1 MFSDPNTIVAALNI
15 PLGATVADLGAG
27 TGAYSFIISQKIGPT
42 GKVYACDVQ
51 QDMLTRL
58 ENDAHE
64 RHITNIQTVHSN
76 VEVHQG
82 TRLRD
87 TSVDWVIVANVLFQI
102 EDRPGFI
109 TEIARILKPG
119 GAVAL
124 VEWSES
130 FGNIGPHEKDVI
142 KQTDAERLFAEK
154 GFRITPQVIDA
165 GAHHYGIIFRK

>member
-15 PLGATVADLGAG
+15 PIGATVADLGAG
-27 TGAYSFIISQKIGPT
+27 TGAYSFVIAQKIGPT

-51 QDMLTRL
+51 QDILTRL

-87 TSVDWVIVANVLFQI
+87 ASVDWVMVANVLFQI
-102 EDRPGFI
+102 EDRPGFVA
-109 TEIARILKPG
+109 EIARILKPG
-119 GAVAL
+119 GSACL

-142 KQTDAERLFAEK
+142 KQPVAEQLFSDK
-154 GFRITPQVIDA
+154 GFHSTPQVIDA
-165 GAHHYGIIFRK
+165 GAHHYGIVFRK

>member
-27 TGAYSFIISQKIGPT
+27 TGAYSFVISQKIGPT

-142 KQTDAERLFAEK
+142 KQTDAERLFVEK
-154 GFRITPQVIDA
+154 GFRITPQIIDA
-165 GAHHYGIIFRK
+165 GAHHYGIVFRK